1 MELIKLSR
9 FKHLMKKYDIK
20 PNKKL
25 GQNFLID
32 NNIIE
37 KIIREAHIEG
47 GYVVEIGPGMGSL
60 TVGLAQV
67 AKKVVA
73 VELDKK
79 LLPVLEETTGEYP
92 NVEII
97 NEDAL
102 QLDFDELMRQRA
114 IQEPYS
120 IVANLPYYITTPII
134 MHLLERGF
142 NIDKLVFMI
151 QKEVAARMIASPGT
165 KDYGALTLG
174 VQYYTQVF
182 HVAKIPPTVFIPRPE
197 VESAVVKLIKRPE
210 PLVMVKNEKFLF
222 EVIKAGFGKRRKTI
236 LNSLSNGD
244 LGLSREIITKACLI
258 SHLDSQKR
266 MEQLSI
272 QEIAKLADNLLLT
285 APQLNQGSLKE
296 GD

>member
-1 MELIKLSR
+1 MELINLSQL
-9 FKHLMKKYDIK
+9 KHLMNKYDIK
-20 PNKKL
+20 PNKKM

-37 KIIREAHIEG
+37 KIVREAHVEG
-47 GYVVEIGPGMGSL
+47 RYVVEIGPGMGSL

-67 AKKVVA
+67 AKKVIA

-79 LLPVLEETTGEYP
+79 LIPAFKETTGKYP

-102 QLDFDELMRQRA
+102 RVNFDEVMRERG

-134 MHLLERGF
+134 MHLLESGF

-151 QKEVAARMIASPGT
+151 QKEVAARIIAGPGT

-182 HVAKIPPTVFIPRPE
+182 HVARIPPTVFIPRPD
-197 VESAVVKLIKRPE
+197 VDSAVVKLIRRPE
-210 PLVMVKNEKFLF
+210 PLVVVKNERFLF
-222 EVIKAGFGKRRKTI
+222 KVIKAGFGKRRKTI
-236 LNSLSNGD
+236 LNSLSNSD
-244 LGLSREIITKACLI
+244 LGLTRESITGACSLSQI
-258 SHLDSQKR
+258 DPQKR
-266 MEQLSI
+266 IEQLSI
-272 QEIAKLADNLLLT
+272 QEIAKLADHLLLT
-285 APQLNQGSLKE
+285 YFPIEAEKLKRR
-296 GD
+296 

>member
-1 MELIKLSR
+1 MELINLSKL
-9 FKHLMKKYDIK
+9 KLLMNKYDIK
-20 PNKKL
+20 PNKKM

-37 KIIREAHIEG
+37 KIIREADVAG
-47 GYVVEIGPGMGSL
+47 GYVIEIGPGMGSL

-67 AKKVVA
+67 AKKVIA

-79 LLPVLEETTGEYP
+79 LIPVLKETVGVCP

-102 QLDFDELMRQRA
+102 KVDFDEVMKQRG

-134 MHLLERGF
+134 MHLLESGF
-142 NIDKLVFMI
+142 NINKLVFMI
-151 QKEVAARMIASPGT
+151 QKEVAARMVAKPGT

-182 HVAKIPPTVFIPRPE
+182 HAAKIPPTVFVPRPE
-197 VESAVVKLIKRPE
+197 VDSAVVKLIRRAK
-210 PLVMVKNEKFLF
+210 PLVEVKNEEFLF
-222 EVIKAGFGKRRKTI
+222 KVVKAGFGKRRKTL
-236 LNSLSNGD
+236 LNSLFNSELN
-244 LGLSREIITKACLI
+244 LTRELITEACLLSQI
-258 SHLDSQKR
+258 DPQKR
-266 MEQLSI
+266 MEQLSME
-272 QEIAKLADNLLLT
+272 EIAKLADHLLEVDS
-285 APQLNQGSLKE
+285 N
-296 GD
+296 